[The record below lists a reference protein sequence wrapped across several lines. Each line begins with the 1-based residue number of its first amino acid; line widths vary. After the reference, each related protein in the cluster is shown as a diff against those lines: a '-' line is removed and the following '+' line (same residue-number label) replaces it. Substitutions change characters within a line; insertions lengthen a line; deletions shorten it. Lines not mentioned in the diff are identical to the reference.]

1 MNSQAV
7 RLLAGWALLVSAGLC
22 VWAQENASKPEALPV
37 APKPAVTLPELPLP
51 KDQIV
56 VVVEDLKQAL
66 ERSPVRWVLLSP
78 EAYQKLLQQM
88 QAGRAT
94 TEPSVMLAECHY
106 RGQVVQPEGSVGRAV
121 LLLQMRLVF
130 ATTRSEQQ
138 VMVGLKGARL
148 TRAELDGAAVRWVAS
163 DGRLAALVPSAGR
176 HELLLETA
184 LPVSYDAGQRQYTA
198 VLDDTPA
205 AVVTTLDV
213 IIPGKVETAAVKNGG
228 GLRLEFGD
236 WPALNHRETA
246 VGKITGTRL
255 RSDALGPISRL
266 ELGWRVSEGQPS
278 GPAGTLTGSLQVT
291 LRGGVV
297 ETEARMTMT
306 VRQGQVNQIRLRLPP
321 RSTQVS
327 WTEESGNLWNP
338 LEPDSQAIVT
348 IRFPTALN
356 PANPS
361 RSWLLRW
368 QQQVPEKGPM
378 RIPIGRLEL
387 VDPAGYEQTGTIEVS
402 NPENRPLSVIGQ
414 LQAIEANRFRYLA
427 QPAQLELR
435 LDESSALPPLVEVQ
449 AQYRVSVTPKVI
461 HVRSDWQITRVVRLT
476 LRQLEIDWPEG
487 FELDRRGLPASW
499 IIEQPQPQKVHIRFT
514 NDQALPNHVSLEG
527 WYPLEN
533 ADAVPGSNRR
543 GQTDIASHLPS
554 GNGLPL
560 VVRKPFALPW
570 LARAHGEQYGRTVQ
584 TQVQLLEA
592 KVRFPEPEGPHRLV
606 PYQLALGP
614 ETRGLLAGSGRRF
627 YTQLPVDL
635 PAELQWDRHNQ
646 EERIVLDLVWR
657 RQLPIVQWEG
667 KLCITRQSWHLEQVL
682 RWQGKNIPTTLNLQ
696 VPPELR
702 ALKQVRVRVAVT
714 DGKTTR
720 WQEEKLRLEEVS
732 NQSEEEAALRRVVLP
747 QSLVA
752 GDDKSGW
759 RGLSA
764 CEISVSHTATL
775 ALGEDAGSTLS
786 VPMVLPVPTEAELQ
800 RLRLRCW
807 HTTDLSVAPLPG
819 SLWQPDVS
827 PRQVSE
833 LPPNLSV
840 TTTSTDAPLVL
851 RLNPVQARP
860 FLADRMLVLLRPVH
874 DRTGQLDVQ
883 VKYWLSQLGSG
894 NLTLQLPPD
903 AALTK
908 VLCNGKQLSASLESV
923 DAGTS
928 RLRLELE
935 PQFLSRPVLLELDYR
950 LNPSRAQG
958 WSWLSGLIRWP
969 TRCRMPVSEPPI
981 EPGLVRWGLAAEPS
995 LRPAF
1000 IATSAWPEEN
1010 WRWRFDTWAIW
1021 NWLQFPASTQTL
1033 QNLDQWLTSGQDAA
1047 QDAGT
1052 PVYLWRQYG
1061 AADEM
1066 QVWLVSSHAWT
1077 LGCSVLVVIL
1087 SAIWLYGP
1095 GWLRLP
1101 MLTVSLLALLILA
1114 WHSTWS
1120 LLAVLAGALPGIL
1133 VATVLIAGIE
1143 LQRWWWEKRL
1153 EWQAGFAPAPFGS
1166 TIQPIPIGSKSPPPA
1181 QPRSTVEA
1189 PAGQLPQPLPTS
1201 TGQTGSK
1208 QSPAPAS

>member
-1 MNSQAV
+1 MARV
-7 RLLAGWALLVSAGLC
+7 LAGWALLVSAGLC
-22 VWAQENASKPEALPV
+22 VCAQENVSKPETLPV

-78 EAYQKLLQQM
+78 ETYQKLLQQL

-94 TEPSVMLAECHY
+94 TEASVMLAECHY
-106 RGQVVQPEGSVGRAV
+106 RGQVIQPEGSGGRAV

-130 ATTRSEQQ
+130 TTARSEQQ
-138 VMVGLKGARL
+138 VLVGLKGARL

-198 VLDDTPA
+198 VLDDTPP

-213 IIPGKVETAAVKNGG
+213 VIPGKVETAAVKNGG
-228 GLRLEFGD
+228 ELRLEFGD
-236 WPALNHRETA
+236 WPALNDREIGVA
-246 VGKITGTRL
+246 KITGTRL
-255 RSDALGPISRL
+255 RSDALGSINRL
-266 ELGWRVSEGQPS
+266 ELGWRVPEGQPT
-278 GPAGTLTGSLQVT
+278 GPAGTLASSLQVT

-297 ETEARMTMT
+297 ETVARMTMT

-327 WTEESGNLWNP
+327 WTTEESGPVWNS
-338 LEPDSQAIVT
+338 LEPDSQATVT

-368 QQQVPEKGPM
+368 QQQLPEKGPM

-387 VDPAGYEQTGTIEVS
+387 VEPAGYEQTGTIEVS
-402 NPENRPLSVIGQ
+402 NPENRPLSVLGQ

-427 QPAQLELR
+427 QPVQLELR
-435 LDESSALPPLVEVQ
+435 LDESSTLPPLVEVQ
-449 AQYRVSVTPKVI
+449 AQYRVSVTSKVI
-461 HVRSDWQITRVVRLT
+461 HVRSDWQITRVVRLN

-487 FELDRRGLPASW
+487 FELDRRGLPPSW
-499 IIEQPQPQKVHIRFT
+499 IVEQPQEQKVHIRFT
-514 NDQALPNHVSLEG
+514 NDQALPNHISLQG

-533 ADAVPGSNRR
+533 EDAVSGSNRR
-543 GQTDIASHLPS
+543 EQMDFASHSPV

-560 VVRKPFALPW
+560 AGRKSFALPW

-606 PYQLALGP
+606 SYQLVLGP

-627 YTQLPVDL
+627 HAQLPLDF
-635 PAELQWDRHNQ
+635 PAELHWDRHAQ

-657 RQLPIVQWEG
+657 RQLPTVQWEG

-682 RWQGKNIPTTLNLQ
+682 HWQGKNIPPTLNLQ
-696 VPPELR
+696 VPPELK
-702 ALKQVRVRVAVT
+702 ALKQVRVRVAFT
-714 DGKTTR
+714 DGKTNH
-720 WQEEKLRLEEVS
+720 WKEESLRLEPVS
-732 NQSEEEAALRRVVLP
+732 NQAEEDGALRRVILP

-752 GDDKSGW
+752 GEDTNGW
-759 RGLSA
+759 RRLPA
-764 CEISVSHTATL
+764 CEMTVSHTASL
-775 ALGEDAGSTLS
+775 ALGENPGSTLS
-786 VPMVLPVPTEAELQ
+786 VPMVLPIPIEAELES
-800 RLRLRCW
+800 LRLRCW

-819 SLWQPDVS
+819 SLWQPDPS
-827 PRQVSE
+827 PRQVNE
-833 LPPNLSV
+833 LPPNLTLV
-840 TTTSTDAPLVL
+840 TTTTHAPLVL
-851 RLNPVQARP
+851 RLDPVQARL
-860 FLADRMLVLLRPVH
+860 FLADRVLVLLQPVH
-874 DRTGQLDVQ
+874 DRSGQVIVQ
-883 VKYWLSQLGSG
+883 VKYWLSQLASA
-894 NLTLQLPPD
+894 NLTLQLPPE
-903 AALTK
+903 AAFIQA
-908 VLCNGKQLSASLESV
+908 LCNGEKLPASLESV
-923 DAGTS
+923 DTATP
-928 RLRLELE
+928 RLRLVLE
-935 PQFLSRPVLLELDYR
+935 PRFLSRPVVLELGYR
-950 LNPSRAQG
+950 LNPSRTQD
-958 WSWLSGLIRWP
+958 WSWLGGLIRWP
-969 TRCRMPVSEPPI
+969 TRCRMPGSEPPI
-981 EPGLVRWGLAAEPS
+981 EPGLVRWGLMADPS

-1010 WRWRFDTWAIW
+1010 WRWRFDTLAIW

-1033 QNLDQWLTSGQDAA
+1033 QNLDHWLASGQDVA
-1047 QDAGT
+1047 QGAGM
-1052 PVYLWRQYG
+1052 PIYLWRQYG

-1077 LGCSVLVVIL
+1077 LGCSVLVVL
-1087 SAIWLYGP
+1087 VSATWLYGP

-1101 MLTVSLLALLILA
+1101 MLTLSLLVLLILA

-1120 LLAVLAGALPGIL
+1120 LLAALAGALPGIL

-1143 LQRWWWEKRL
+1143 LQRWWWERRL
-1153 EWQAGFAPAPFGS
+1153 EWQAGFAPAPLGS
-1166 TIQPIPIGSKSPPPA
+1166 TVQPIPMGSKSPPLA
-1181 QPRSTVEA
+1181 KPRSTVDA
-1189 PAGQLPQPLPTS
+1189 PGGQLPQPLPTS
-1201 TGQTGSK
+1201 TGQTGGK